1 MKNLQ
6 RLIMAIAVVV
16 AVAFTASADRQI
28 SVNNLPAKA
37 QTFIKKH
44 FAKEVIRDCEQDGN
58 RYELE
63 LKNGVDMEFSAQGDL
78 IKIDA
83 GRKTLSAP
91 LLKEILPQ
99 KAYDELN
106 SRNEIE
112 NVEEVE
118 FRGAGVKVE
127 LRKMLG
133 DDEYRFDKDGNL
145 LYVD

>member
-6 RLIMAIAVVV
+6 RLIMAIALVV

-28 SVNNLPAKA
+28 NVDNLPAKA
-37 QTFIKKH
+37 QAFIKKH
-44 FAKEVIRDCEQDGN
+44 YAKETIRDCEQDGSH
-58 RYELE
+58 YEVE
-63 LKNGVDMEFSAQGDL
+63 LKNGVDMEFSAKGDL
-78 IKIDA
+78 IRIDA
-83 GRKTLSAP
+83 GRKSLSVS
-91 LLKEILPQ
+91 LLKEILPP
-99 KAYDELN
+99 KAYDELK

-118 FRGAGVKVE
+118 LRGAGIKVE